1 MTQKL
6 VEVEVNQEELVVR
19 FRPPR
24 TSLPPEARAHMLNAG
39 KEFLL
44 AMRTMLDTAIET
56 CEKVAEGKPKA
67 RSKIKV
73 E

>member
-6 VEVEVNQEELVVR
+6 VEVEVNQDELVVH

-24 TSLPPEARAHMLNAG
+24 KTLPPEVRTHMLNAG

-44 AMRTMLDTAIET
+44 AMRTMLDAAIET
-56 CEKVAEGKPKA
+56 CEKVAEEKPKV